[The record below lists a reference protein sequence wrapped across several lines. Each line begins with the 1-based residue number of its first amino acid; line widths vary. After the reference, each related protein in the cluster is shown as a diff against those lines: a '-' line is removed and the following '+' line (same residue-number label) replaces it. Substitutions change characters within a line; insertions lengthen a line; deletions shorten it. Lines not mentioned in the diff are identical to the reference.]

1 MFPHCLEWQCI
12 RNAGNS
18 GTHILYDPQI
28 HRRKSLRLQ
37 LHDYCRRR
45 FYFVTIFTERRVH
58 LFGKIVGAGSEPAQS
73 KVSARMHPNEL
84 GIAVR
89 NTWLGLIAHNP
100 NIKLHEFVLMP
111 NHVHGVIEIISDD
124 AGHGLAE
131 IIRQFKT
138 FSARKINAVR
148 NSPGEKVW
156 QRGFHDHII
165 RNRDAYLRITG
176 YIRTNPRHWR
186 HDRLFM

>member
-1 MFPHCLEWQCI
+1 M
-12 RNAGNS
+12 RNAGNT
-18 GTHILYDPQI
+18 GTHILYDPRI

-37 LHDYCRRR
+37 CHDYSRRG
-45 FYFVTIFTERRVH
+45 FYFVTVITERRIH
-58 LFGKIVGAGSEPAQS
+58 LFGKIVGEGSEPA
-73 KVSARMHPNEL
+73 RMHLNEL

-89 NTWLGLIAHNP
+89 HIWLGLVAHNP

-111 NHVHGVIEIISDD
+111 NHVHGVIEIISDG